1 MRDVFHAPGR
11 LGPLIRDRVGRD
23 SLAVAEEVDISS
35 LLKTSFLPS
44 KILVLLGGACLV
56 WIGILSLAFMLLTG
70 KGIAAGWI
78 FAGALF
84 LALTV
89 WVIVMFK
96 EFIHAMGW
104 PGALDD
110 DQPDDCD
117 LDLTLDRSPVRLR
130 SGYFGSRSDRA
141 FARTTHGRRMKGLT
155 CEIRPRRRA
164 EQPSRSI
171 GG

>member
-1 MRDVFHAPGR
+1 MG
-11 LGPLIRDRVGRD
+11 LRDRVGRD
-23 SLAVAEEVDISS
+23 SLAVGEEVDISS

-89 WVIVMFK
+89 WVVVMFR
-96 EFIHAMGW
+96 EFLHAMGW
-104 PGALDD
+104 PSALDD
-110 DQPDDCD
+110 DRTDDCD
-117 LDLTLDRSPVRLR
+117 LDLTLDQSPVRLR
-130 SGYFGSRSDRA
+130 AGIFGSRSDRA
-141 FARTTHGRRMKGLT
+141 FAPITPGRRMKGLT

-164 EQPSRSI
+164 DRPSRSA
-171 GG
+171 GR

>member
-1 MRDVFHAPGR
+1 
-11 LGPLIRDRVGRD
+11 
-23 SLAVAEEVDISS
+23 LAVGEEVDISS

-70 KGIAAGWI
+70 KGIAAGW
-78 FAGALF
+78 
-84 LALTV
+84 
-89 WVIVMFK
+89 MFR

-104 PGALDD
+104 PSALDD
-110 DQPDDCD
+110 DETDDCD

-130 SGYFGSRSDRA
+130 SGFFASRSDRA
-141 FARTTHGRRMKGLT
+141 FAPITPGRRMKGLT

-164 EQPSRSI
+164 DRPSRSA
-171 GG
+171 GR